1 MTGNLYVVSG
11 PSGAGKGTLLSLVL
25 PRLNSAWLSISATTR
40 APRDGETDGVQ
51 YFFLSNEEFD
61 DLITVDGLL
70 EWATVHGER
79 YGTIRREVTRRL
91 EQGTDVILE
100 IDPQGAFQVQSEL
113 PQAALIYIMPPSV
126 EVLERRLRGRGTE
139 SEASLRRRMKNALAE
154 MEYRERYQLVIVND
168 DLMTAAEELYRY
180 ILERPGNEE
189 PQCL

>member
-25 PRLNSAWLSISATTR
+25 PRLNSAWLSVSATTR

-79 YGTIRREVTRRL
+79 YGTIRREVTQRL

-100 IDPQGAFQVQSEL
+100 IDPQGAFQVQSKL
-113 PQAALIYIMPPSV
+113 PQATLIYIMPPSI
-126 EVLERRLRGRGTE
+126 EVLEQRLRGRGTE
-139 SEASLRRRMKNALAE
+139 SEASLQRRMRNAAVE
-154 MEYRERYQLVIVND
+154 MEYRNRYQLVIVND
-168 DLMTAAEELYRY
+168 DLMTTAEKLYRY
-180 ILERPGNEE
+180 ILERSGNEE

>member
-25 PRLNSAWLSISATTR
+25 QRLNRVWLSISATTR
-40 APRDGETDGVQ
+40 APREGEKEGVH

-61 DLITVDGLL
+61 DLIAVDGLL
-70 EWATVHGER
+70 EWATVHGQR
-79 YGTIRREVTRRL
+79 YGTIRREVTQRL
-91 EQGTDVILE
+91 EQGLDVILE
-100 IDPQGAFQVQSEL
+100 IDPQGALQVQSES
-113 PQAALIYIMPPSV
+113 PQAVLIYIMPPSV
-126 EVLERRLRGRGTE
+126 ETLEQRLRGRGTE
-139 SEASLRRRMKNALAE
+139 SETSLRRRMGNAIEE
-154 MEYRERYQLVIVND
+154 MEHRDRYQLVIVND